1 MSRGDENSR
10 AALLERMARA
20 LREQSGLGASFFR
33 AAAARASMPVTDLQV
48 LDALDSGGLT
58 TAGQLAEQAGL
69 TTGAITGMLNRL
81 EEAGLV
87 RRERDPNDGRKVIVR
102 LAPGKE
108 HMGEIHAI
116 FAAADVSAEL
126 AGGYDDDQ
134 LALIVAFLERGNALT
149 RQSIA
154 ALREAPVEEP
164 GAFTAALGAVTR
176 GRLVVSHGMS
186 RLTLGAADDMAEL
199 YRAHF
204 SGVVP
209 DVKVKDGNVTI
220 RYPRRLMMLG
230 GKDRQAE
237 VTLNAAVPWQIEVN
251 GSGAEINADL
261 RGLTLSGL
269 EAKGNASLITFA
281 LPHPAG
287 MVPLRISG
295 SASEIRLRRP
305 AGVPVRA
312 HLQGWVS
319 TFELDGQRF
328 SDVGNDLRLQS
339 GDDAADEYGYDI
351 EVISSA
357 STVRITAE

>member
-1 MSRGDENSR
+1 
-10 AALLERMARA
+10 
-20 LREQSGLGASFFR
+20 
-33 AAAARASMPVTDLQV
+33 MPVTDLQV
-48 LDALDSGGLT
+48 LDMLDSGGLT

-102 LAPGKE
+102 LAPDKA

-116 FAAADVSAEL
+116 FAGAADGGAEL

-149 RQSIA
+149 RLSVA
-154 ALREAPVEEP
+154 ELREAPTEEP
-164 GAFTAALGAVTR
+164 GAFAAALGDVTR

-186 RLTLGAADDMAEL
+186 RLTLGAAADMAEL
-199 YRAHF
+199 YRARF
-204 SGVVP
+204 SGLVP
-209 DVKVKDGNVTI
+209 AVKAKDGVVTI
-220 RYPRRLMMLG
+220 RYPRRLMMMG
-230 GKDRQAE
+230 GKVGQAE

-261 RGLTLSGL
+261 GGLTLSGL
-269 EAKGNASLITFA
+269 EVKGNASMITFA
-281 LPHPAG
+281 LPAPSG
-287 MVPLRISG
+287 MVPVRISG
-295 SASEIRLRRP
+295 SVSVIKLRRP

-319 TFELDGQRF
+319 SFELDGQTF
-328 SDVGNDLRLQS
+328 SDVGNDLRLHS
-339 GDDAADEYGYDI
+339 PGYAADARGYDI
-351 EVISSA
+351 EVSSSA
-357 STVRITAE
+357 STVHITAE